1 MKLLTQDFNT
11 GTFGILISWTLTVT
25 TYCYSQINK
34 NNQKYLTG
42 TCFDQKSKGLVSSDN
57 LKVYYFYFVFSFSSI
72 YYMICSVP
80 WPTLDRCLSYT
91 GETTEMCK

>member
-25 TYCYSQINK
+25 TYCYSQINE

-42 TCFDQKSKGLVSSDN
+42 TCFDQK
-57 LKVYYFYFVFSFSSI
+57 I
-72 YYMICSVP
+72 
-80 WPTLDRCLSYT
+80 
-91 GETTEMCK
+91 